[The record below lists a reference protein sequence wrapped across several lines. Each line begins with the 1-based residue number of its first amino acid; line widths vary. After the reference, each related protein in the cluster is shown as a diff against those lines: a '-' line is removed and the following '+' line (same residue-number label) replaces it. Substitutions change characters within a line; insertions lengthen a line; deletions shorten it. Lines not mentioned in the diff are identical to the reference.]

1 MKEVY
6 LCPVTVSRPMGDF
19 YKLTVKSP
27 ELCALAQQGQFLHVL
42 CGEKTLRR
50 PISIHN
56 VDGDEITMI
65 YEVKGDGTK
74 WLSQRKPGD
83 VLDILGPLGHGFPKI
98 SGKMLV
104 VGGGIGV
111 PPMYYTAKCAD
122 RADAVLGFRNQD
134 KALLLDE
141 FAGICENVKIM
152 SDDGSLGQKGFVAQ
166 GVAEMLEE
174 NQYAAVFACGPKIM
188 LKTTYDTCKAKGVPC
203 YVSMEE
209 RMGCGIGACLVCA
222 IKLYRDGEEIMGH
235 VCKDGPVFHG
245 EEVVWDA

>member
-6 LCPVTVSRPMGDF
+6 LCPVTVSRPLGDYF
-19 YKLTVKSP
+19 LLTVKSP
-27 ELCALAQQGQFLHVL
+27 ELCGLARKGQFLHVL

-56 VDGDEITMI
+56 VEGDEITMI

-74 WLSQRKPGD
+74 WLSLRKPGD
-83 VLDILGPLGHGFPKI
+83 MLDILGPLGNGFPEVK
-98 SGKMLV
+98 GRVLV

-111 PPMYYTAKCAD
+111 PPMYFTAKCAD
-122 RADAVLGFRNQD
+122 QADAVLGFRSRE
-134 KALLLDE
+134 KALLTEE
-141 FAGICENVKIM
+141 FAALCENVKIM
-152 SDDGSLGQKGFVAQ
+152 SDDGSLGQQGFVAQ
-166 GVAEMLEE
+166 GVAEMLEQHSYE
-174 NQYAAVFACGPKIM
+174 AVFACGPKIM
-188 LKTTYDTCKAKGVPC
+188 LKTTYDTCKAKGIPC

-222 IKLYRDGEEIMGH
+222 VKLNRNGETFMGH
-235 VCKDGPVFHG
+235 VCKDGPVFSG

>member
-6 LCPVTVSRPMGDF
+6 LCPVTVSQPLGDF
-19 YKLTVKSP
+19 YILTVKCP
-27 ELCALAQQGQFLHVL
+27 ELCALAQTGQFLHVL

-56 VDGDEITMI
+56 VEGDEITMI

-83 VLDILGPLGHGFPKI
+83 TLDILGPLGHGFPKL
-98 SGKMLV
+98 SGKVLV

-122 RADAVLGFRNQD
+122 KADAVLGFRNKD
-134 KALLLDE
+134 KALLIE
-141 FAGICENVKIM
+141 AFQGICENVKVM

-188 LKTTYDTCKAKGVPC
+188 LKTTYDACKKKNVPC

-222 IKLYRDGEEIMGH
+222 VKLYRDGEEIMGH
-235 VCKDGPVFHG
+235 VCKDGPVFMG